1 MVNWFIGS
9 SDISARRLIDPCPSP
24 ITFPLELNKPCRQ
37 LEDWSNRTHT
47 GGRRVVLA
55 RPLMADSC
63 RTTKEGPCPL
73 ARAALTDRFLNTFLS
88 RFVHS
93 MSATSGKHRSVR
105 RTIWLRRCSTPNR
118 GCRRAARRLR
128 RDRWTGGLSRELF
141 QAILCARGGC
151 GRAAW
156 AYADR
161 LPPRCSISLVFF
173 PQLSPVYSRGYDL
186 YEREQFLERSTLP
199 SKMNLFHRL
208 YHVLAILT
216 SDAWLPTTCI
226 GLTGFLERIVSTST
240 SKTSWL
246 SWLISEQLTNQF
258 IRELSRFRHASLYVD
273 RSRSISTSRNIIP
286 CNVTEVIW
294 IPWKPSRK
302 AIDFVY
308 ENSRTTFDNL
318 SRENVRLLS

>member
-55 RPLMADSC
+55 RLLMADSC

-161 LPPRCSISLVFF
+161 LPLDVLFLLFFSLSSLQSTREDTIYTSESSSSNALLCHRKWIYSIGS
-173 PQLSPVYSRGYDL
+173 
-186 YEREQFLERSTLP
+186 
-199 SKMNLFHRL
+199 
-208 YHVLAILT
+208 
-216 SDAWLPTTCI
+216 
-226 GLTGFLERIVSTST
+226 
-240 SKTSWL
+240 
-246 SWLISEQLTNQF
+246 
-258 IRELSRFRHASLYVD
+258 
-273 RSRSISTSRNIIP
+273 
-286 CNVTEVIW
+286 
-294 IPWKPSRK
+294 
-302 AIDFVY
+302 
-308 ENSRTTFDNL
+308 TTFSL
-318 SRENVRLLS
+318 S